1 MKYYI
6 LDAMGNLVTTETDE
20 VIAKAIAQEL
30 GGEAILA

>member
-6 LDAMGNLVTTETDE
+6 LDAMGNLVTTEVDE

-30 GGEAILA
+30 GGEVILA